1 MLVCRCY
8 SSHVIAAIVFVAML
22 GLLCLFQLGLALG
35 LPWGRAAWGGQHEG
49 VLPRKLRIASVLSIV
64 IYAFIALIALER
76 VGLTEFFAKSFAH
89 VAMWVIFGYLC
100 LGVLMNGISRSKI
113 ERAIMTPVALVLA
126 VLALCIALGV

>member
-1 MLVCRCY
+1 
-8 SSHVIAAIVFVAML
+8 ML